1 MSLISDYQNSENM
14 RFIEVLGYQIR
25 YLHFNKTN
33 SNQTLVLLHGIG
45 ASADR
50 WSKLWPYL
58 NNYNVFIPDLIGFGY
73 SEKPLVEYKIDFFVS
88 FLKEFFDKLD
98 ITNPIIIGS
107 SFGGQLVIE
116 FSIRNKDFFKKII
129 LVSPS
134 GALDKPTY
142 VLNQYIFS
150 ALYPTREN
158 VEMAFNMMANVK
170 DYKVD
175 EITTR
180 DFINRMKLP
189 NAKYS
194 LMSTLLAL
202 RKDHTLAFHLK
213 EITIPVLLIWG
224 REDTTIPVENI
235 DYFKELPILEIH
247 IMEECGHTPY
257 VEKPEEFYKIIDTF
271 INE

>member
-1 MSLISDYQNSENM
+1 MSLVFDHQDNENM
-14 RFIEVLGYQIR
+14 YFIDILGYKIR

-33 SNQTLVLLHGIG
+33 SNQTIVLLHGIG

-50 WSKLWPYL
+50 WSKLWPFL
-58 NNYNVFIPDLIGFGY
+58 NNYDVIIPDLIGFGY
-73 SEKPLVEYKIDFFVS
+73 SEKPLVEYKIEFFVA
-88 FLKEFFDKLD
+88 FLEEFFKELN
-98 ITNPIIIGS
+98 IKNPIIIGS

-150 ALYPTREN
+150 GLYPTREN
-158 VEMAFNMMANVK
+158 VELAFNMMANTG
-170 DYKVD
+170 YEVD
-175 EITTR
+175 EITIR

-189 NAKYS
+189 NAKYA

-202 RKDHTLAFHLK
+202 RKDHTLSSRLK

-224 REDTTIPVENI
+224 RKDNTIPVENI
-235 DYFKELPILEIH
+235 EYFKQLPILEIH
-247 IMEECGHTPY
+247 IMENCGHTPY
-257 VEKPEEFYKIIDTF
+257 VEEPEDFYKIIDKF